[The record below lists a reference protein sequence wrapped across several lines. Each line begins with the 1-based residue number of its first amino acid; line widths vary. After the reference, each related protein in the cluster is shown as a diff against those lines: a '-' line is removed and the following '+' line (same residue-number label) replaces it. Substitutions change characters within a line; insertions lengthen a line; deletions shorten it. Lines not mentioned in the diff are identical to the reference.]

1 MKNNVFNNEEI
12 DVIKR
17 TKSTLLEML
26 VPKLEQLPLQLQS
39 LIFEKGILTGG
50 ATSSV
55 MLNTPPKDY
64 DIYLTDESDIN
75 RFKDLLKTG
84 EVLEFV
90 SDVDEKYKA
99 NITVNGKIITTN
111 ATTFKNN
118 IQVIT
123 CAYAKS
129 REKFDYVH
137 CMPYINI
144 KDKKFYISKMQYM
157 SIMNKTLKTN
167 PNAERVDAHRTM
179 KFIGRGWKK

>member
-1 MKNNVFNNEEI
+1 MKTFNDDEI

-26 VPKLEQLPLQLQS
+26 IPRLDQLPLQLQA
-39 LIFEKGILTGG
+39 LLYEKGILTGG
-50 ATSSV
+50 ATASV

-84 EVLEFV
+84 EVLAFV

-99 NITVNGKIITTN
+99 NITVDGKVVTAN

-129 REKFDYVH
+129 RDRKSV
-137 CMPYINI
+137 
-144 KDKKFYISKMQYM
+144 
-157 SIMNKTLKTN
+157 
-167 PNAERVDAHRTM
+167 V
-179 KFIGRGWKK
+179 